1 MCLYDLQKAYDS
13 VEYSVLLNRMFEVGI
28 NGRTWRLV
36 RSWYEGAKCHVK
48 WNEAVSGSFEIG
60 RGVKQ
65 GSILS
70 PVLFLLIMDPL
81 LSMLESQRWDCQ

>member
-36 RSWYEGAKCHVK
+36 RSWYEGARCHVK
-48 WNEAVSGSFEIG
+48 WNELCQGVLKLVGVSNKDQFYHQFYS
-60 RGVKQ
+60 
-65 GSILS
+65 S
-70 PVLFLLIMDPL
+70 
-81 LSMLESQRWDCQ
+81 

>member
-36 RSWYEGAKCHVK
+36 KLV
-48 WNEAVSGSFEIG
+48 
-60 RGVKQ
+60 
-65 GSILS
+65 
-70 PVLFLLIMDPL
+70 
-81 LSMLESQRWDCQ
+81 